1 VPEIPPAPVPD
12 FSTTTMTRV
21 PVQLLGAEDA
31 RALRMDHRAGFV
43 LSLVDGVS
51 GVEAILD
58 VCGMPRDEAMRI
70 LQELIDVGAI
80 ALR

>member
-1 VPEIPPAPVPD
+1 
-12 FSTTTMTRV
+12 
-21 PVQLLGAEDA
+21 
-31 RALRMDHRAGFV
+31 MDHRAGFV

-58 VCGMPRDEAMRI
+58 VCGMPRAEGLRI
-70 LQELIDVGAI
+70 LQELIDIGAI